1 MDCLIE
7 FPYHK
12 IISFQFI
19 KYVQTLFSD
28 LEIKYICMH
37 RNILIFVNIC
47 SSDRYF
53 YMGYVEVVSKRISL
67 DINFV
72 KVCFIKLK

>member
-1 MDCLIE
+1 MSEGASTGDPDGGVEVPSSLRGSVE
-7 FPYHK
+7 
-12 IISFQFI
+12 
-19 KYVQTLFSD
+19 
-28 LEIKYICMH
+28 
-37 RNILIFVNIC
+37 IC

-53 YMGYVEVVSKRISL
+53 YNGYVEVISKIISL